1 MIFTGRTDAPRK
13 TGMKTSTRGQE
24 ANHQDQDHHQVMAKM
39 GLTTQ
44 DAQKLL
50 KHGCQL
56 TKIEANMHYS
66 TSMTCLNGIEEQIY
80 VTKIYQI
87 TK

>member
-1 MIFTGRTDAPRK
+1 MEEDRDEDIR
-13 TGMKTSTRGQE
+13 QE
-24 ANHQDQDHHQVMAKM
+24 ASHQYQDHHQATVKM
-39 GLTTQ
+39 SLTTQ

-80 VTKIYQI
+80 VTKIHQI
-87 TK
+87 SK

>member
-1 MIFTGRTDAPRK
+1 MIFTGRTEEDRDEDIK
-13 TGMKTSTRGQE
+13 QE
-24 ANHQDQDHHQVMAKM
+24 ASHQDQDHHQATAKM

-66 TSMTCLNGIEEQIY
+66 TSMTCLNGIDQ
-80 VTKIYQI
+80 
-87 TK
+87 